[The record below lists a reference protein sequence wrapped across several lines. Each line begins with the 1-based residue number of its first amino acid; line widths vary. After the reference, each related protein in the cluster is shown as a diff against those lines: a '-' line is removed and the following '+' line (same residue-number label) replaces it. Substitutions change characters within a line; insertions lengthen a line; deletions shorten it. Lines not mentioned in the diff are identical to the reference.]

1 MMPENSDQLYLLL
14 LELNS
19 QKRLEELPNYKMI
32 ELKVPSGET
41 EIIYYDTIKRE
52 ALALEIN
59 THVELRANESP
70 EKAEDFFNNKTL
82 TKLQSAQTIV
92 RNFLILKENIK
103 RRNPNAK
110 IKIINEVIAVSTNV
124 ASAYFL
130 IDQNGEIPLAQ
141 AKEIHIPNFARES
154 QKNDYPQK
162 DSNNPFRRLASALRD
177 NPLKKLWLA
186 LKRRV
191 LLTKT
196 DDTYVVDLNPNNE
209 HPESPNTFFD
219 EYLKDMGNFGNVITD
234 DRISPKKGSVTKDGR

>member
-1 MMPENSDQLYLLL
+1 MPENSDKLYLLL

-19 QKRLEELPNYKMI
+19 QKRLDELPNYKMI

-52 ALALEIN
+52 ALALGNHIP
-59 THVELRANESP
+59 VELRANESP

-82 TKLQSAQTIV
+82 TNLRTAQTIV
-92 RNFLILKENIK
+92 RNFLILKEDIK

-162 DSNNPFRRLASALRD
+162 DSNNPFRRLASALID

-191 LLTKT
+191 LLPKT
-196 DDTYVVDLNPNNE
+196 DDTYVVDLDSNNE
-209 HPESPNTFFD
+209 RSR
-219 EYLKDMGNFGNVITD
+219 KQKNFL
-234 DRISPKKGSVTKDGR
+234 